1 MKLYDLLRQAKIEAL
16 PEKDERE
23 VAALC
28 LDSRKASAGSLFFAI
43 HGLKADGA
51 QFAKDAAQQGAVA
64 VVSDTDID
72 LDIPVIRVPDTRKAM
87 AQIAAVFCGNPSQAL
102 RVFGVTGTNGKTT
115 SAYILKHLCDYS
127 NMPCGLI
134 GTVQY
139 VIGDQILPAPRTTPE
154 SIEIQE
160 LIASMRDYG
169 CRAVSMEV
177 SSHALVQHRVD
188 GIEFDSAI
196 FTNLTQD
203 HLDYHQTMEK
213 YFEAKAELFELLCQQ
228 KNKPG
233 KAIINADDR
242 YGQLL
247 INRYG
252 GKLPIITFGQGVLA
266 DFRAGNIRTTPTG
279 TTFQLEAKQK
289 IFLVK
294 LPLIG
299 NFNVYNALGALAAA
313 TASGIDIHGAIHAM
327 EKIPQVPGRL
337 ERVNT
342 SRAFQ
347 VYVDYAHTPDAL
359 ENALKTLRLLSP
371 RKIITVFG
379 CGGDRDRG
387 KRPLMG
393 RAAEQNSDWCV
404 VTSDNPRSEDPEL
417 ILKEI
422 LTGMPGKKHETII
435 DRKEAIRRAIDIAA
449 RGDIVLIAGK
459 GHETYQEVAGRTT
472 PFNDVAIARS
482 AIEDKPM
489 EVML

>member
-1 MKLYDLLRQAKIEAL
+1 MKLHHLLEQTKIEGSS
-16 PEKDERE
+16 EQDDRE
-23 VAALC
+23 ITALC
-28 LDSRKASAGSLFFAI
+28 LDSRKAIPGCLFFAI

-51 QFAKDAAQQGAVA
+51 HYAKDAAHQGAVA
-64 VVSDTDID
+64 VITDTDID
-72 LDIPVIRVPDTRKAM
+72 LDIPVIRVADVRVAM
-87 AQIAAVFCGNPSQAL
+87 AQIASVFYGDPSQAL
-102 RVFGVTGTNGKTT
+102 RVFGITGTNGKTT
-115 SAYILKHLCDYS
+115 SAFILKHICESS

-139 VIGDQILPAPRTTPE
+139 VIGNSILAAPRTTPE
-154 SIEIQE
+154 SIELQE

-203 HLDYHQTMEK
+203 HLDYHQTMER
-213 YFEAKAELFELLCQQ
+213 YFEAKVQLFEQLCLQ
-228 KNKPG
+228 KNKPA

-252 GKLPIITFGQGVLA
+252 GRLPIITFGQGVLA
-266 DFRAGNIRTTPTG
+266 DFRAGNIRATPTG

-299 NFNVYNALGALAAA
+299 SFNVYNALGALAAA
-313 TASGIDIHGAIHAM
+313 TASGIDIHGAVHAM

-337 ERVNT
+337 ERVAT

-359 ENALKTLRLLSP
+359 ESALKTLRLMSP

-393 RAAEQNSDWCV
+393 QAAEKNSDWCV
-404 VTSDNPRSEDPEL
+404 VTSDNPRTEDPEQ

-422 LTGMPGKKHETII
+422 LTGMPGKNHETVI
-435 DRKEAIRRAIDIAA
+435 DRKEAIRRAVDLAA

-459 GHETYQEVAGRTT
+459 GHETYQEINGRTI

-489 EVML
+489 EVMQ